1 MGKVPWTYAALGE
14 NVPANP
20 PDSFQA
26 TICPGDWPLLA
37 SATWIPMSWL
47 KPALAVHR
55 SMLPLSRAIE
65 SVAGV
70 IVMASGVL
78 EVVSR
83 SVQVAPSLLPRRY
96 CALLAIDWTVPDDT
110 GISWAVRRGGE
121 EEAQSGHGPAP
132 ARMVAPGADRFVFHC
147 IVAGSVLP
155 AGKLT

>member
-1 MGKVPWTYAALGE
+1 IGNVPWTYAALGE
-14 NVPANP
+14 NVPAKP

-70 IVMASGVL
+70 IVRASGVL
-78 EVVSR
+78 DVASR
-83 SVQVAPSLLPRRY
+83 SVQGARSLWASRY
-96 CALLAIDWTVPDDT
+96 CALPATDWTVADDT
-110 GISWAVRRGGE
+110 GMSCAARRVGE
-121 EEAQSGHGPAP
+121 KDTQS
-132 ARMVAPGADRFVFHC
+132 
-147 IVAGSVLP
+147 
-155 AGKLT
+155 